1 MSFLD
6 LIRVLVIAGNTV
18 LFAYLAFDLL
28 SRASRPSSRGLRR
41 IRLASGAACAAVS
54 LGGLQRLLL
63 QAIHLDAISPSFLDF
78 VLEDQALIQSLLVG
92 ALGIYAWRSLRRVE
106 TDVKTAESLLA
117 AFGTEIGEV
126 DWSEVNLTRRQEE
139 VLRLVGRG
147 VVNDAQLADELGVS
161 TETVRSHVK
170 AVMKKVGVSSRIELA
185 VAIHRRPIP
194 ASEHPLHP
202 SG

>member
-1 MSFLD
+1 MSILD
-6 LIRVLVIAGNTV
+6 LVRVTVIVANTV
-18 LFAYLAFDLL
+18 LFAFLAYDLFA
-28 SRASRPSSRGLRR
+28 RATRSTTKGLRR
-41 IRLASGAACAAVS
+41 IRLASGAACAAVA
-54 LGGLQRLLL
+54 LGGVQRLLL
-63 QAIHLDAISPSFLDF
+63 QAIHLDAVSVSFTDF
-78 VLEDQALIQSLLVG
+78 VLEDQALVQSVVVA
-92 ALGIYAWRSLRRVE
+92 ALGIFAWRSLRKVE
-106 TDVKTAESLLA
+106 ADVMTAESLLN
-117 AFGTEIGEV
+117 AFGAEVGDV

-139 VLRLVGRG
+139 VLKLVGRG

-194 ASEHPLHP
+194 ASEGPTHP